1 MDPLPPV
8 VITEH
13 AVHSAHV
20 FFAVTVPLV
29 VLSALTFGVRMS
41 RYRSHKSIWAE
52 VCITLGFVLTLVDWA
67 LLIPAMQF
75 TAGPKSPQEF
85 ADSAKYGFL
94 AIPIWGLSMAFIKSS
109 IGLTLLQIKTALWFR
124 VYIWFNIVLM
134 CLYGFGNVF
143 FIMFQ
148 CRPLPAAWGDFAYAG
163 PNPQCLPPVAIT
175 IASTVGAVV
184 AILTD
189 VLLSLAP
196 LSFLW
201 SLKRPKRERV
211 VLGALM
217 SLGLFA
223 GACSLLKNLE
233 VRDLADVPNM
243 SLEELAATDFGA
255 KAVYICIW
263 TALEQLLGVVAAC
276 TPFCKPLFER
286 GLGALLGGL
295 HLPISIVKPSR
306 GTATTSSFGEPY
318 HSTNGY
324 DRASAL
330 DKFRTSNVT
339 GGSEGGETGGRGG
352 RASAQDNDS
361 DEVPLAIEMEPA
373 RLGSA
378 GSKRQ
383 GVVRKTDIRIDSGSA
398 HSGDLDRLESLQWK

>member
-1 MDPLPPV
+1 
-8 VITEH
+8 
-13 AVHSAHV
+13 
-20 FFAVTVPLV
+20 
-29 VLSALTFGVRMS
+29 
-41 RYRSHKSIWAE
+41 
-52 VCITLGFVLTLVDWA
+52 
-67 LLIPAMQF
+67 MQF
-75 TAGPKSPQEF
+75 TPGLRTQQEF
-85 ADSAKYGFL
+85 ANISKNGFL
-94 AIPIWGLSMAFIKSS
+94 AIPIWGLAMAFIKAS
-109 IGLTLLQIKTALWFR
+109 IGLTLLQIKTTLWFR

-134 CLYGFGNVF
+134 GLYGFGNVF

-148 CRPLPAAWGDFAYAG
+148 CRPLPAAWGDFEHAG

-175 IASTVGAVV
+175 MASTVGAVI

-201 SLKRPKRERV
+201 SLKRPKRERF

-233 VRDLADVPNM
+233 VRDLGDAA
-243 SLEELAATDFGA
+243 SLTPEQLARTDFGA

-263 TALEQLLGVVAAC
+263 TALEQLVGVVAAC

-286 GLGALLGGL
+286 LLGIVVDGL
-295 HLPISIVKPSR
+295 HIPISIIKSNKR
-306 GTATTSSFGEPY
+306 STATTSSFGEPY
-318 HSTNGY
+318 HSVHDC
-324 DRASAL
+324 DRASAQ

-339 GGSEGGETGGRGG
+339 GGSGSAAGGEVKR
-352 RASAQDNDS
+352 RASAQDDS
-361 DEVPLAIEMEPA
+361 DEVPLAIEMEPRWEITGA
-373 RLGSA
+373 
-378 GSKRQ
+378 KRQ

-398 HSGDLDRLESLQWK
+398 HSDDLDRLESLQWK